1 MVGSIRLPPGVRFEA
16 QHSTAWRKGPCSPTA
31 RTLHNRDT
39 TLLEALEGNGDDPR
53 ERTVT
58 RRGGLLERPA
68 ILNRSMPLIA
78 GAAMSIPADL
88 SMRYAIYT
96 FEKQYT

>member
-1 MVGSIRLPPGVRFEA
+1 MLS
-16 QHSTAWRKGPCSPTA
+16 HSQ
-31 RTLHNRDT
+31 DT

-58 RRGGLLERPA
+58 RRGRLLKRPA

-78 GAAMSIPADL
+78 GTVMSIPADL

>member
-1 MVGSIRLPPGVRFEA
+1 MLSHREA
-16 QHSTAWRKGPCSPTA
+16 HSTR
-31 RTLHNRDT
+31 RVT

-58 RRGGLLERPA
+58 RCGGLLDRPA

>member
-1 MVGSIRLPPGVRFEA
+1 MLSHREA
-16 QHSTAWRKGPCSPTA
+16 HSTTETPLCLKRLT
-31 RTLHNRDT
+31 
-39 TLLEALEGNGDDPR
+39 GNGDDPR

-68 ILNRSMPLIA
+68 ILNRSMPLIE
-78 GAAMSIPADL
+78 GSAMSIPADL